1 VRTVYS
7 IGDAEAEVIEAQVM
21 STSPIVGSIIKDVEW
36 PDGSIIGS
44 IQKNSEIFRPK
55 GSTKIEEGDIVVI
68 FTLSQDVSE
77 VERLFQVNIDFF

>member
-1 VRTVYS
+1 VKYL
-7 IGDAEAEVIEAQVM
+7 G
-21 STSPIVGSIIKDVEW
+21 
-36 PDGSIIGS
+36 
-44 IQKNSEIFRPK
+44 PK